1 VWQVPA
7 HLRVCATVEQLPGSP
22 ADVELAHVPK
32 LDSLIPGMVARY
44 ETCKRPAI
52 RPDDLEAD
60 MSART
65 IRMTFAGSLGHEL
78 AARLDLPPAHHV
90 RAYALFAHCFTCTK
104 DIFAARRIA
113 AKLASLGVAVLRF
126 DFTGLGSSE
135 GEFQNTNFSSNI
147 EDLVRAADHL
157 REHYRAPALL
167 IGHSLGGAA
176 VLAAA
181 QRIPEATAVVTIGAP
196 SDVTHVLHQFQAHLD
211 DIERDGVANVTLAG
225 RTFPISRG
233 LVEDAKGQAIERH
246 VANLRKAL
254 LVMHAPRDQTV
265 SVEHAAAIFT
275 AAKHPKSFISL
286 DNADHL
292 LSKSPDA
299 AYAAEVLAAWASR
312 YLPQEEAS
320 DDDRHDGVVV
330 METGAGKFQN
340 AIVAGRHRLLAD
352 EPASVGGLDSG
363 PSPYDYL
370 AAALG
375 ACTSMTLR
383 LYAEHKKLVL
393 GRVTVGVR
401 HGKLPAEHC
410 EDCGE
415 AAEGRTGKVDRFERV
430 ISVEGG
436 VDASMAEKLIEI
448 AGKCPVH
455 RTLEALS
462 AVVTKVAE
470 DQPPA

>member
-1 VWQVPA
+1 MWQVPA
-7 HLRVCATVEQLPGSP
+7 HLRVCATVEQPPGSP

-113 AKLASLGVAVLRF
+113 TKLASLGVAVLRF

-246 VANLRKAL
+246 VANLR
-254 LVMHAPRDQTV
+254 
-265 SVEHAAAIFT
+265 
-275 AAKHPKSFISL
+275 
-286 DNADHL
+286 
-292 LSKSPDA
+292 
-299 AYAAEVLAAWASR
+299 
-312 YLPQEEAS
+312 
-320 DDDRHDGVVV
+320 
-330 METGAGKFQN
+330 
-340 AIVAGRHRLLAD
+340 
-352 EPASVGGLDSG
+352 
-363 PSPYDYL
+363 
-370 AAALG
+370 
-375 ACTSMTLR
+375 
-383 LYAEHKKLVL
+383 
-393 GRVTVGVR
+393 
-401 HGKLPAEHC
+401 
-410 EDCGE
+410 
-415 AAEGRTGKVDRFERV
+415 
-430 ISVEGG
+430 
-436 VDASMAEKLIEI
+436 
-448 AGKCPVH
+448 
-455 RTLEALS
+455 
-462 AVVTKVAE
+462 
-470 DQPPA
+470 